1 MSVWYKNRRVKEK
14 KKKYI
19 YIFNMQERILF
30 LGGINGTTK
39 TAAGR
44 GQVRSVCPKVLL

>member
-1 MSVWYKNRRVKEK
+1 MSVWYNNGMVK

-19 YIFNMQERILF
+19 YIFNMQERIH

-39 TAAGR
+39 
-44 GQVRSVCPKVLL
+44 QLLAVVK